1 VRTITSVSV
10 GSKNFVHEATRVRS
24 EPDYLALFDMTLVL
38 TVGLAMFELAVE
50 LLSVDTLTAA
60 GALIAG
66 VASWTICACC
76 AGVFLR
82 GSPWQLYFLCMAGLA
97 ANLLILFSGIVISV
111 FGLCLYT
118 TDCLGKCA
126 VVMLALQMRTGV
138 LSRSKRGQVRAFTDI
153 RSTGNSHSAC
163 DYFPRFTLDSKE

>member
-1 VRTITSVSV
+1 MGGFDRVRSTHRLLSQEAMMNR
-10 GSKNFVHEATRVRS
+10 NFVHEATPVRS

-38 TVGLAMFELAVE
+38 TIGLAMFELAVE

-82 GSPWQLYFLCMAGLA
+82 GSPWQLYVLGSAGLA
-97 ANLLILFSGIVISV
+97 ASLLILFSGIVISV

-118 TDCLGKCA
+118 VDCLGKCA
-126 VVMLALQMRTGV
+126 VVMLALQLRTGV
-138 LSRSKRGQVRAFTDI
+138 PFCSKRG
-153 RSTGNSHSAC
+153 
-163 DYFPRFTLDSKE
+163 